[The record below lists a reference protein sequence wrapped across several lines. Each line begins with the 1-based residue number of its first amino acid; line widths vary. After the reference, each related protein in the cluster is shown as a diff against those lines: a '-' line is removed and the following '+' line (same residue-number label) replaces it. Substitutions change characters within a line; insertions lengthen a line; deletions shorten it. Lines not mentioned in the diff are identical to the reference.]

1 MVSCADLGSSPQ
13 VGEQMAPAVYG
24 VEEEKLGEFYA
35 KRTILKEEVLP
46 EHIGA
51 AAFGLVAVDLLG
63 YNWTTYSS

>member
-1 MVSCADLGSSPQ
+1 M
-13 VGEQMAPAVYG
+13 YG

-51 AAFGLVAVDLLG
+51 AAFALVAGDLSLTTGLHIPVDGGVASAFLR
-63 YNWTTYSS
+63 